1 MLYRLGEDQVND
13 QGACFIA
20 PSASVIG
27 RVLLGQDC
35 SIWFNTVV
43 RGDVETIT
51 IGERS
56 NIQDGS
62 VLHADAG
69 IPLTIGQEVTVG
81 HQVMIHGCTIGDRC
95 LIGIGCIVLN
105 GAVIGEE
112 SIVGAHALVTEN
124 KVFAPRSLIIG
135 APAKAVR
142 ELTDEEIS
150 GLRGAANQYVRNG
163 KRFREQLQSLDSDD

>member
-1 MLYRLGEDQVND
+1 MLYRLGEHRVTDR
-13 QGACFIA
+13 GACFIA

-27 RVLLGQDC
+27 RVIIGRDA

-51 IGERS
+51 IGDRT

-69 IPLTIGQEVTVG
+69 VPLIIGDDVTVG
-81 HQVMIHGCTIGDRC
+81 HKVMIHGCTIGDRS
-95 LIGIGCIVLN
+95 LLGIGSIVLN
-105 GAVIGEE
+105 GATIGDE
-112 SIVGAHALVTEN
+112 SIVGAHALITEG
-124 KVFAPRSLIIG
+124 KAFPPRSLIIG

-142 ELTDEEIS
+142 EVTDEE
-150 GLRGAANQYVRNG
+150 AAELKASADLYVRNA
-163 KRFREQLQSLDSDD
+163 RNFQSNLGAVD